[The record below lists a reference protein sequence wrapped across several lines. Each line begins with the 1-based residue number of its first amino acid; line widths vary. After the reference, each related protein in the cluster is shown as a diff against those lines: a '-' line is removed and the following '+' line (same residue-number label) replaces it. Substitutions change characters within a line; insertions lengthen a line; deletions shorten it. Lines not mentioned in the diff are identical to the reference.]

1 MDLSRAFDVMNHDI
15 LKVKLEHYGFR
26 GIFLDFIMSFIR
38 ERKYF
43 VNVNG
48 SNSEVRT
55 VNIGI
60 PQGSTLG
67 PLFFLLYVND
77 MENSSTLLQFVQ
89 FADDTTIMF
98 SCDNFIQLQLILQTE
113 GNKVIQWLI
122 ANKLII
128 NLTKTQS
135 MIFSYKRGN
144 PKFTVNLNGS
154 IIEEQETTSFLGVII
169 DNKLTWKSHIAHL
182 CSKISKGIAI
192 LRLLRPS
199 FPKHIL
205 KMIYMSLIHSYLN
218 YCNLIWGSAEPTIS
232 NPLFIL
238 QKKSNKNG

>member
-1 MDLSRAFDVMNHDI
+1 
-15 LKVKLEHYGFR
+15 
-26 GIFLDFIMSFIR
+26 
-38 ERKYF
+38 
-43 VNVNG
+43 
-48 SNSEVRT
+48 
-55 VNIGI
+55 
-60 PQGSTLG
+60 
-67 PLFFLLYVND
+67 
-77 MENSSTLLQFVQ
+77 MENSSTLLEFVQ
-89 FADDTTIMF
+89 FSDDTTIMI
-98 SCDNFIQLQLILQTE
+98 SCESFNQLQLIFQAE
-113 GNKVIQWLI
+113 GNKVIDWLI

-144 PKFTVNLNGS
+144 PKFTVNLKNS
-154 IIEEQETTSFLGVII
+154 IIEEQQTTSFLGVTI
-169 DNKLTWKSHIAHL
+169 DNKLTWKSHITHL

-218 YCNLIWGSAEPTIS
+218 YCNLIWGSAETTIS

-238 QKKSNKNG
+238 QKKSYKNC